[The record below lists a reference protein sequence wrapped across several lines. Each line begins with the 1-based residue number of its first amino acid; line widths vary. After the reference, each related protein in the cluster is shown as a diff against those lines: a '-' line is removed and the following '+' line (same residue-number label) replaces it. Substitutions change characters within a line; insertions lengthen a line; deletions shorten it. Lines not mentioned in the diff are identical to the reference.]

1 MRLRARLTMTI
12 GTLVVLLGAVLVVLA
27 LTLQGTVGHF
37 QTLLT
42 REKALAANA
51 MDAYLALL
59 QARRAEKD
67 FLARLQISQVERHA
81 KVMTDFS
88 NMLDAIAAQ
97 GMGATVLIEQ
107 GDAAEAGHQRTID
120 DLIGEM
126 RKLQETYRQAFASV
140 VSAQQVRGLTAEQ
153 GLQKEFRAA
162 AHELEQALA
171 AAKRDDLTVRLLQIR
186 RAEKD
191 YQLRLRTD
199 GEKYRTKTLE
209 ECTALEKALD
219 GLEPAVAEGMRKSLG
234 VYRAAFT
241 KLVEQDT
248 LILNTEKSLS
258 EVTRALEPLLD
269 ALHDNAE
276 NLATTRAKTVSSNA
290 QRTVV
295 IAEIS
300 MAIVLVVALISAVV
314 MAGGIARPVQQ
325 VASTLDRVA
334 NNDFTMHVTSDR
346 QDELG
351 DMTRAL
357 DRTVAALRQAIG
369 EVTNQSK
376 AVDERA
382 AEVEVVSTQVAATAE
397 ENTAKASTAAT
408 GAHEVSTNV
417 ATVAAAAE
425 EMTAAISEISRSV
438 TDVANIARDADT
450 KAEGAR
456 QEMVGLS
463 KASEEIT
470 DALNIIRAIAEQT
483 NLLALNATIE
493 AARAGEAGRGFAVVA
508 GEVKNLAR
516 QSAEA
521 TVRIDALVQAVQSR
535 ATTANSAITEVAKV
549 VRHIAEVQ
557 TSVAGAVEEQ
567 TATTQEIGRAVNE
580 VNMGVAEISRAVTG
594 VNEAATVA
602 SAAATQANSV
612 ANSLKTAARNLA
624 GVVGRFRI

>member
-1 MRLRARLTMTI
+1 MRLRARLTLTI
-12 GTLVVLLGAVLVVLA
+12 GTLVVLLGSILVVLA
-27 LTLQGTVGHF
+27 LTLQNTVGKY
-37 QTLLT
+37 QSLLV
-42 REKALAANA
+42 REKALAANT
-51 MDAYLALL
+51 MDAYIALL

-67 FLARLQISQVERHA
+67 FLARLQMPYVEKHTKA
-81 KVMTDFS
+81 MTDFYA
-88 NMLDAIAAQ
+88 MLDAVAAQ
-97 GMGATVLIEQ
+97 GLGKTVLITT
-107 GDAAEAGHQRTID
+107 GDAAEAGEQRTID
-120 DLIGEM
+120 TLLTEM
-126 RKLQETYRQAFASV
+126 KKLQETYRQSFAAV
-140 VSAQQVRGLTAEQ
+140 VAGQQARGLNAEQ
-153 GLQKEFRAA
+153 GLQKEFRTA

-171 AAKRDDLTVRLLQIR
+171 VAKRDDLTVRLLQIR

-191 YQLRLRTD
+191 YQLRLRTE
-199 GEKYRTKTLE
+199 GEKYRTKTLD

-219 GLEPAVAEGMRKSLG
+219 GLDAAMADPMRKSIG
-234 VYRAAFT
+234 TYRSAFT

-248 LILNTEKSLS
+248 VILATEKNLS

-276 NLATTRAKTVSSNA
+276 SMANNQATSVSSGAHKTVI
-290 QRTVV
+290 
-295 IAEIS
+295 IAEVT
-300 MAIVLVVALISAVV
+300 MVIVLIVALITATI
-314 MAGGIARPVQQ
+314 MAGGIARPVQN
-325 VASTLDRVA
+325 VATTLDRIA
-334 NNDFTMHVTSDR
+334 NNDFTMQVTSDR
-346 QDELG
+346 QDEIG

-369 EVTNQSK
+369 EVTVQSK
-376 AVDERA
+376 SVDERA
-382 AEVEVVSTQVAATAE
+382 AEVDVVSTQVAATAE

-408 GAHEVSTNV
+408 GAQEVSTNV

-425 EMTAAISEISRSV
+425 EMTAAISEISRNV
-438 TDVANIARDADT
+438 TDVANIAREADG

-456 QEMVGLS
+456 QEMNSLA

-535 ATTANSAITEVAKV
+535 ATTANAAITEVAKV

-580 VNMGVAEISRAVTG
+580 VNLGVAEISRAVTG

-612 ANSLKTAARNLA
+612 ANSLKGAARNLA
-624 GVVGRFRI
+624 EVVGRFRI